1 MSDGEVAWRK
11 RFIEMYDAQCKQ
23 YDAHRMTLEAID
35 SGNLERAVELLEEL
49 VANHEDEVRK
59 LVA

>member
-23 YDAHRMTLEAID
+23 YDSHRLALEAID
-35 SGNLERAVELLEEL
+35 SGNLERAVELIEEL
-49 VANHEDEVRK
+49 VASHEEEVRK